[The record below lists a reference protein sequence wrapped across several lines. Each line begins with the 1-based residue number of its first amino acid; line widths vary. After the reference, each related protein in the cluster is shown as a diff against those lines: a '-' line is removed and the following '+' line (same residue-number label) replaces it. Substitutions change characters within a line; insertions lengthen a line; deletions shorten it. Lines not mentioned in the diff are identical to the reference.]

1 MSDKKDVVITF
12 RLSKDEFRPFE
23 KLLEKS
29 NKTKSTFFREI
40 FLSKQKN
47 INITFNERKSIDYF
61 TILRV
66 INKSGNNI
74 NQIAK
79 KLNYAAKNGIISEAI
94 YLKGINLLININ
106 DNLKRHLNDR

>member
-12 RLSKDEFRPFE
+12 RLSKDEFEPFE

-29 NKTKSTFFREI
+29 NKTKSKFFREI

-47 INITFNERKSIDYF
+47 INITFNERKPIDYF

-79 KLNYAAKNGIISEAI
+79 RLNYAVKNGIISKAI

>member
-12 RLSKDEFRPFE
+12 RLSKDEFEPFE

-29 NKTKSTFFREI
+29 NKTKSKFFREI

-47 INITFNERKSIDYF
+47 INITFNERKPIDYF

-79 KLNYAAKNGIISEAI
+79 KLNYAVKNGIISEAL